1 MTLSHERKIR
11 MNTKYG
17 KFIAAGAL
25 AALAIV
31 AKAGQEGKSSV
42 NIPVT
47 ELHYIKTGITDG
59 VHGELQAAPA
69 FGDLEHGAHGTFIKM
84 PAGFV
89 TPAHTHTADY
99 YAVVISGTGVN
110 IPVGGTDL
118 ALPVGSYWF
127 QKGGERHITKCI
139 SSTDCIFF
147 LSQSAKFDFIAD
159 APAPKN

>member
-1 MTLSHERKIR
+1 MKGKLKMMEI
-11 MNTKYG
+11 KYG
-17 KFIAAGAL
+17 KLVAA
-25 AALAIV
+25 AALAGLAVI
-31 AKAGQEGKSSV
+31 AKAGPEGRSSV
-42 NIPVT
+42 SIPVT

-69 FGDLEHGAHGTFIKM
+69 YGDLANGAHGTFIKM

-118 ALPVGSYWF
+118 PLPSGSYWF
-127 QKGGERHITKCI
+127 QKGTERHITKCI
-139 SSTDCIFF
+139 SSNDCIFF
-147 LSQSAKFDFIAD
+147 LNQSAKFDFIAD